1 MPANKLVE
9 YHIARLKDKSKE
21 VRLKAIHE
29 LAQLADP
36 DSLDALHEI
45 YKSDTDKEVRK
56 AAQQAGREVFAKSR
70 AKPKDD
76 SQ

>member
-1 MPANKLVE
+1 MPTNKLVD
-9 YHIARLKDKSKE
+9 YHIARLKDKNKE

-36 DSLDALHEI
+36 ASLDALHEI
-45 YKSDTDKEVRK
+45 YKSDTDSDVRK

-76 SQ
+76 AK